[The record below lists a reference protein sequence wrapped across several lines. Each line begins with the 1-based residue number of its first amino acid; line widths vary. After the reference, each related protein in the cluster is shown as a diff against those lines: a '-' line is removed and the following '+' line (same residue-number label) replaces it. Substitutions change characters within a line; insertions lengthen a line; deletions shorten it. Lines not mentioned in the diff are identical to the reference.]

1 MLGEVKWWTAGM
13 WFPVRC
19 QTDEQFTSKFS
30 VTRWTFFIR
39 SESWCDER
47 CTWEFSVPD
56 EAFFIKTVWLLT
68 KQDVMTSAIA
78 AETFSS
84 SDNHLSN
91 RQPDQWRDDES
102 SSFVLL
108 KFSTSKLQLKF
119 CLLCRDWQHLC
130 VNCDI
135 LYNIVN
141 CAFTVLLYCYCN
153 AIVTSVCP
161 SISEEHYQIL
171 SICRELGFFFNHK
184 NTYPLDI
191 FHLSIILLKL
201 LLPITNCL
209 LLPT

>member
-1 MLGEVKWWTAGM
+1 MYINEFSAVGWTSPASYHRSFVMMNMLGEVKWWTAGM

-19 QTDEQFTSKFS
+19 QTDEQFTSK
-30 VTRWTFFIR
+30 
-39 SESWCDER
+39 
-47 CTWEFSVPD
+47 FSVPD

-84 SDNHLSN
+84 SVHHLSN

-102 SSFVLL
+102 SSFILL

-171 SICRELGFFFNHK
+171 SICRELDFF
-184 NTYPLDI
+184 
-191 FHLSIILLKL
+191 
-201 LLPITNCL
+201 
-209 LLPT
+209 

>member
-1 MLGEVKWWTAGM
+1 MNFPLSDEHRQQVITVLLLWWTCWGKSSGGQQGCDSRYDVKLM
-13 WFPVRC
+13 NSLRRSFLF
-19 QTDEQFTSKFS
+19 QMKHFSSKQF
-30 VTRWTFFIR
+30 
-39 SESWCDER
+39 
-47 CTWEFSVPD
+47 
-56 EAFFIKTVWLLT
+56 WLLT

-84 SDNHLSN
+84 SVHHLSN

-171 SICRELGFFFNHK
+171 SICRELGFFF
-184 NTYPLDI
+184 
-191 FHLSIILLKL
+191 
-201 LLPITNCL
+201 
-209 LLPT
+209 

>member
-1 MLGEVKWWTAGM
+1 MNFPLSDEHRQQVITVLLLWWTCWGKSSGGQQGCDS
-13 WFPVRC
+13 RC
-19 QTDEQFTSKFS
+19 DVKLMNSL
-30 VTRWTFFIR
+30 RR
-39 SESWCDER
+39 S
-47 CTWEFSVPD
+47 FLLPD
-56 EAFFIKTVWLLT
+56 EHFSSGVSPGVMNGVRGSFLFQMKHFSSKQFWLLT

-84 SDNHLSN
+84 SVHHLSN

-171 SICRELGFFFNHK
+171 SICRELGFFF
-184 NTYPLDI
+184 
-191 FHLSIILLKL
+191 
-201 LLPITNCL
+201 
-209 LLPT
+209 